1 MDEVSYVVNLLEN
14 NWNTHAAALLTAGD
28 IDYKHSIHPIIIDVR
43 NLVPNKAQRFDL
55 SKRVE
60 GDGTHASNLATT
72 NDVIIVMEMGQNLTY
87 PTLDWSVRD
96 ENYTFSI
103 NIKTKHDNR
112 KYYAAQSGP
121 IQQITLD
128 DTSFGIDRL
137 ESIYKVLRRTI
148 EQNRKGATVTVGS
161 VSRKFDQIHLGNR
174 TDSND
179 KKNKIFGYKVNL
191 EIKNF
196 AITL

>member
-1 MDEVSYVVNLLEN
+1 MDEVAYIVNLLEN
-14 NWNTHAAALLTAGD
+14 NWDTHATALLASGD
-28 IDYKHSIHPIIIDVR
+28 IDYKHSVHPVIIDVR
-43 NLVPNKAQRFDL
+43 NLIPNKAQRFDL

-60 GDGTHASNLATT
+60 GTGAANNLATT
-72 NDVIIVMEMGQNLTY
+72 NDVIVVMEMGQSLTY

-96 ENYTFSI
+96 ETYTFSV

-112 KYYAAQSGP
+112 KYYAAQSGA

-128 DTSFGIDRL
+128 DTTFGLDRL
-137 ESIYKVLRRTI
+137 ESLYKILRRTL
-148 EQNRKGATVTVGS
+148 EQNRKGVTVTVGS
-161 VSRKFDQIHLGNR
+161 DTRKFDQIHLGNR
-174 TDSND
+174 TESND
-179 KKNKIFGYKVNL
+179 RKNKVFGYKVNL